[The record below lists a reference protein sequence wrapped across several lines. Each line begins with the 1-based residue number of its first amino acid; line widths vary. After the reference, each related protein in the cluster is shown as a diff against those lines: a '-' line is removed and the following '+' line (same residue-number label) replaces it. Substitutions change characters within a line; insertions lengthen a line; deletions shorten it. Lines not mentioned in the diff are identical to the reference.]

1 MNKYTEEIQ
10 KQINSVIIG
19 KETVVAKVL
28 MAILAKGHVLLD
40 DVPGVGKTTLAISFA
55 KTLGLETKRV
65 QFTSDTMPSDIIGFS
80 VYNKASGAFEY
91 KAGAVMTN
99 LLLADEINRTSSKT
113 QSALL
118 EAMEEKQVT
127 VDGICYPLPDPFCV
141 IATQNQVG
149 TAGTQPL
156 PNAQMDRFLVQ
167 LTIGYPDYESQMT
180 LIRDR
185 QLENPMEQVQQAAD
199 AAALVSMQQEVR
211 RVAMDDKIIAYITRL
226 AMASREH
233 PLLRLGISPRGA
245 LAVSRMAKA
254 CAYLHGRDYTLPE
267 DVQEIF
273 ADVCAHRVLLSQQA
287 KTQQSTAQDVMQ
299 ALLREV
305 ALPDAAF

>member
-1 MNKYTEEIQ
+1 
-10 KQINSVIIG
+10 
-19 KETVVAKVL
+19 
-28 MAILAKGHVLLD
+28 
-40 DVPGVGKTTLAISFA
+40 
-55 KTLGLETKRV
+55 
-65 QFTSDTMPSDIIGFS
+65 
-80 VYNKASGAFEY
+80 
-91 KAGAVMTN
+91 
-99 LLLADEINRTSSKT
+99 
-113 QSALL
+113 
-118 EAMEEKQVT
+118 MEEKQVT

-211 RVAMDDKIIAYITRL
+211 RVAMDDKIIDYITRL
-226 AMASREH
+226 AMASRAH

>member
-1 MNKYTEEIQ
+1 MYEVTEKILREVR
-10 KQINSVIIG
+10 KVIVG
-19 KETVVAKVL
+19 KDDVVEKVWIS
-28 MAILAKGHVLLD
+28 ILAQGHVLLE
-40 DVPGVGKTTLAISFA
+40 DVPGVGKTTMALAFSKA
-55 KTLGLETKRV
+55 LGLETKRV
-65 QFTSDTMPSDIIGFS
+65 QFTPDTMPSDIIGFS
-80 VYNKASGAFEY
+80 LPEQGRMVYQP
-91 KAGAVMTN
+91 GAVMTN

-199 AAALVSMQQEVR
+199 AASLLSMQQEVR
-211 RVAMDDKIIAYITRL
+211 RVAMDDKIIDYITRL

-267 DVQEIF
+267 DVQGIF

-287 KTQQSTAQDVMQ
+287 KTQQSTVQDVMQ

-305 ALPDAAF
+305 AMPDAAF

>member
-1 MNKYTEEIQ
+1 MNQ
-10 KQINSVIIG
+10 KLDAICREVQKALTG
-19 KETVVAKVL
+19 KQAVVEKVL
-28 MAILAKGHVLLD
+28 MAMLCGGHILLD
-40 DVPGVGKTTLAISFA
+40 DVPGVGKTTLAVAFSKA
-55 KTLGLETKRV
+55 LGLRYRRI
-65 QFTSDTMPSDIIGFS
+65 QFTPDVLPSDIVGFS
-80 VYNKASGAFEY
+80 MYDKQQNAFRY
-91 KAGAVMTN
+91 VPGIVSDTN
-99 LLLADEINRTSSKT
+99 LLLGDEINRTSSKT

-180 LIRDR
+180 LIRD
-185 QLENPMEQVQQAAD
+185 
-199 AAALVSMQQEVR
+199 
-211 RVAMDDKIIAYITRL
+211 
-226 AMASREH
+226 
-233 PLLRLGISPRGA
+233 
-245 LAVSRMAKA
+245 
-254 CAYLHGRDYTLPE
+254 YTLPE

-305 ALPDAAF
+305 AMPDAAF

>member
-1 MNKYTEEIQ
+1 
-10 KQINSVIIG
+10 
-19 KETVVAKVL
+19 
-28 MAILAKGHVLLD
+28 
-40 DVPGVGKTTLAISFA
+40 
-55 KTLGLETKRV
+55 
-65 QFTSDTMPSDIIGFS
+65 
-80 VYNKASGAFEY
+80 
-91 KAGAVMTN
+91 
-99 LLLADEINRTSSKT
+99 
-113 QSALL
+113 
-118 EAMEEKQVT
+118 
-127 VDGICYPLPDPFCV
+127 
-141 IATQNQVG
+141 
-149 TAGTQPL
+149 
-156 PNAQMDRFLVQ
+156 MDRFLVQ

-199 AAALVSMQQEVR
+199 AASLLSMQQEVR
-211 RVAMDDKIIAYITRL
+211 RVAMDDKIIDYITRL

-287 KTQQSTAQDVMQ
+287 KAQQSTAQDVMQ